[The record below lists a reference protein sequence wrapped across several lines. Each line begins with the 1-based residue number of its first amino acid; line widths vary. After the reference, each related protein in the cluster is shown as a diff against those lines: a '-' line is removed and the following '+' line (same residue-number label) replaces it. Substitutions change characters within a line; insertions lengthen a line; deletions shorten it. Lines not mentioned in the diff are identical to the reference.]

1 VWVFILG
8 TAGLLGWATLKRVID
23 SAKER
28 RTRTQGAAGPG
39 MGGGVGGRFG
49 GFSGWMGGGGGGGS
63 GDGRGPGLLGRTGSG
78 NREVYDPLE
87 DGHDGG
93 VRGTG

>member
-28 RTRTQGAAGPG
+28 RRRQGTAGQG
-39 MGGGVGGRFG
+39 MGGGGGRFG
-49 GFSGWMGGGGGGGS
+49 GLGGWMGGGGGGS
-63 GDGRGPGLLGRTGSG
+63 GDGRGPGLLGRTGPG